1 MKKGILIVLSC
12 FFVINVFF
20 PNTFMGRI
28 YINDFEKHCFESHYY
43 DVVTYETFKN
53 GAICDWEQNDNIEC
67 FKTELEGKVIRV
79 LTSYDHDCYFYEDVE
94 NDGVLWCTVD
104 GYAKGSI
111 LVGDYYKEYGSLTL
125 EESDAQREAIKT
137 FNSQVDKMNRK
148 TIDKMKFR
156 RNIMVCLVA
165 VVWILYFACSIVA
178 KKSKEKY
185 DRQLEDDFD
194 TAKNKTNE
202 EI

>member
-1 MKKGILIVLSC
+1 ME
-12 FFVINVFF
+12 
-20 PNTFMGRI
+20 
-28 YINDFEKHCFESHYY
+28 Y
-43 DVVTYETFKN
+43 
-53 GAICDWEQNDNIEC
+53 

-79 LTSYDHDCYFYEDVE
+79 LRSYDHDCYFYEDVE

-185 DRQLEDDFD
+185 DRHLEDDFD

-202 EI
+202 EISIT